1 MQKEKR
7 SLKKYGYLP
16 VIVGLCFL
24 MILVGLGFCSSN
36 RSIYLAPIT
45 EALGIKRS
53 LFTLSD
59 TIRFITT
66 AVVTMFFGSMV
77 NRFGMKKLIV
87 AGLVCLIL
95 CMCCYVYTDQ
105 VWGFWIGSVFLG
117 TGLSWT
123 TTTMVGC
130 VINKWS
136 KKNQGTI
143 IGAILSANGL
153 GSALATQIV
162 SPLIYEE
169 GNPFGYR
176 NAYKLIMVLLII
188 VCVLMLLFFKEKKE
202 ETYESDAESGK
213 AADKDDKVAASGRR
227 VWQLPYFIP
236 VAVCIFLTGF
246 VLQGIG
252 GGGIGSAHMQDVGLD
267 PVYIAAT
274 VSIHSL
280 GVAGF
285 KFLAGVLYDRFG
297 IKMITTVCD
306 VAAVISFLLLAF
318 VADTDYGKSLAMIYA
333 VISAVALPLE
343 TVMMPI
349 FAGALFDK
357 RDYNKIL
364 GMFVSINMAGF
375 SLGAPIINAAYDATG
390 SYRGVLLICGAVMV
404 GVTIC
409 FQYIMRVAKKEEKT
423 V

>member
-1 MQKEKR
+1 MQKEKW
-7 SLKKYGYLP
+7 SLKKCGYLP
-16 VIVGLCFL
+16 VIIGLCYL
-24 MILVGLGFCSSN
+24 MLLVGLGFVSSN

-45 EALGIKRS
+45 EALEIKRS

-66 AVVTMFFGSMV
+66 AVVTVFFGSMV
-77 NRFGMKKLIV
+77 KRFGMKKLIV
-87 AGLVCLIL
+87 AGLISLTV
-95 CMCCYVYTDQ
+95 CMCCYAYADK

-117 TGLSWT
+117 IGLSWT

-136 KKNQGTI
+136 TKNQGTI

-153 GSALATQIV
+153 GSAIATQIV

-176 NAYKLIMVLLII
+176 NAYKLIIVLLLV
-188 VCVLMLLFFKEKKE
+188 VCVLMVLFFNDKREEKE
-202 ETYESDAESGK
+202 ETVPERETADRKDRNAAVSD
-213 AADKDDKVAASGRR
+213 RQ
-227 VWQLPYFIP
+227 VWQLPCFIP
-236 VAVCIFLTGF
+236 VAVCVFLTGF

-252 GGGIGSAHMQDVGLD
+252 AGGIYSAHMNDVGLD
-267 PVYIAAT
+267 PAYVSIT

-280 GVAGF
+280 A
-285 KFLAGVLYDRFG
+285 LAGAQFFAGALYDRFG
-297 IKMITTVCD
+297 IRLITTLCD
-306 VAAVISFLLLAF
+306 VAAVISFVLLVL
-318 VADTDYGKSLAMIYA
+318 VADNAYGKSLAMIYA

-343 TVMMPI
+343 TVMKPI
-349 FAGALFDK
+349 FTDALFDK
-357 RDYNKIL
+357 KDYDRVL
-364 GMFVSINMAGF
+364 GMLVSVNVVGFALGSPLINV
-375 SLGAPIINAAYDATG
+375 AYDVTG